1 VISDEPMGDAM
12 STAEGSTAKAGKAG
26 KAAALF
32 DLRTVIAVLFGIYGV
47 MLTVLGLIG
56 SSPEQL
62 DKAGGINL
70 NLWTGI
76 GMLVVAGL
84 FVLWLVLRPSTVGAS
99 DDPAQPVA
107 GDRPPRGH

>member
-1 VISDEPMGDAM
+1 M
-12 STAEGSTAKAGKAG
+12 STAEGSTAKGPEAPAAGKAG

-47 MLTVLGLIG
+47 MLTVMGLIG

-62 DKAGGINL
+62 AKAGGINL
-70 NLWTGI
+70 NLWTGL
-76 GMLVVAGL
+76 GMLVVAAL

-99 DDPAQPVA
+99 DDPRAA
-107 GDRPPRGH
+107 GQR

>member
-1 VISDEPMGDAM
+1 M
-12 STAEGSTAKAGKAG
+12 STAEGSTAKGPEAAAAGKAG

-47 MLTVLGLIG
+47 MLTVMGLIG

-62 DKAGGINL
+62 AKAGGINL
-70 NLWTGI
+70 NLWTGL
-76 GMLVVAGL
+76 GMLVVAAL

-99 DDPAQPVA
+99 EGDPAQPVS
-107 GDRPPRGH
+107 GDRPGGH

>member
-1 VISDEPMGDAM
+1 M
-12 STAEGSTAKAGKAG
+12 STAEGSTAKGPEAPAAGKAG

-47 MLTVLGLIG
+47 MLTVMGLIG

-62 DKAGGINL
+62 AKAGGINL
-70 NLWTGI
+70 NLWTGL
-76 GMLVVAGL
+76 GMLVVAAL

-99 DDPAQPVA
+99 EDPAQPVS
-107 GDRPPRGH
+107 GDRPGGH

>member
-1 VISDEPMGDAM
+1 MTTD
-12 STAEGSTAKAGKAG
+12 KAPRSAT
-26 KAAALF
+26 LF
-32 DLRTVIAVLFGIYGV
+32 DLRTVIAVLFGIYGAV
-47 MLTVLGLIG
+47 LTVLGLLG

-62 DKAGGINL
+62 AKAGGINL

-99 DDPAQPVA
+99 EDPAQPVA
-107 GDRPPRGH
+107 GDRPGGH